1 MAEATSVI
9 ISALI
14 GAVCGGFVSILGSI
28 LIYKNSCKQIFA
40 DNVSKSR
47 MNWIVEFRN
56 EVGIIVATLR
66 LLNKLYKNNKYDSA
80 KENNNN
86 DNDIYNKIFEAEKA
100 RTILLTRLNCD
111 ITKEGN
117 EHNKAFSNLLS
128 ELNFMILDTTQNNNQ
143 QSTISS
149 TQINN
154 VENIENTIEQIIKYT
169 KKILEFEWQ
178 RVKREAKGR
187 EQNV

>member
-1 MAEATSVI
+1 MTEAMGI
-9 ISALI
+9 IVGAII

-66 LLNKLYKNNKYDSA
+66 LLNNLYKNNEYDNA
-80 KENNNN
+80 KWNISSNS
-86 DNDIYNKIFEAEKA
+86 DIYNKIFEAEKA